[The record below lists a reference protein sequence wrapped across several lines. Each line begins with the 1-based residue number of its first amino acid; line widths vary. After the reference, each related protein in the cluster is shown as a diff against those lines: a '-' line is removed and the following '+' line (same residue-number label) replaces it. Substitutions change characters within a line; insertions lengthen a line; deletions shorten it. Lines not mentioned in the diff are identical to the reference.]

1 MSSSKEDS
9 ESKMDVTGLE
19 AVVKIDRIA
28 ALTAEAVME
37 TGNKKIKTFLSKL
50 KV

>member
-1 MSSSKEDS
+1 MSASKEDS
-9 ESKMDVTGLE
+9 ESKMDVASLE

-37 TGNKKIKTFLSKL
+37 TGN
-50 KV
+50 